1 MSGRGI
7 DYVSDPYN
15 VTFNAGET
23 EVTLNI
29 SIIDDN
35 ILESNENFNATVNPV
50 LLPIEVFVAS
60 NTGYATVIIVDDDG
74 TYIYTRICILCIFY
88 ELACIWDFYIKL
100 ISVMR
105 W

>member
-1 MSGRGI
+1 LSGRGI

-23 EVTLNI
+23 EVTLII

-35 ILESNENFNATVNPV
+35 ILESNENFNVTVNPV
-50 LLPIEVFVAS
+50 SLPIEVFVAS

-74 TYIYTRICILCIFY
+74 TYICILCNFY
-88 ELACIWDFYIKL
+88 ELACIWDYYIKL